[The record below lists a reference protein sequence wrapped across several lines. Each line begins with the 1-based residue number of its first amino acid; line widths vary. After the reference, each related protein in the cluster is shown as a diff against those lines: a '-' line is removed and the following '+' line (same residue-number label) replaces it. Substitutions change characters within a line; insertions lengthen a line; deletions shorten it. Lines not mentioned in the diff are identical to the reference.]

1 MVSPEPAVALNETDP
16 LPHLLPAVT
25 AGEEGRLLTVAVM
38 GVRVSVAQPVPVFL
52 ATT

>member
-1 MVSPEPAVALNETDP
+1 MVSPEPAVALKETDP
-16 LPHLLPAVT
+16 LPHLLPPVPVGD
-25 AGEEGRLLTVAVM
+25 AGKLLTVAVM